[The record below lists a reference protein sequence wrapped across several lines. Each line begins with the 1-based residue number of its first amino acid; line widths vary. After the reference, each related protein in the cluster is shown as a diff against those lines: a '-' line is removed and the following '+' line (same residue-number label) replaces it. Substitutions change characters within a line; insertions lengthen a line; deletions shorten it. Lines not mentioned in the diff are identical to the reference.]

1 MQGLWPKRIIVLVV
15 LSVLVI
21 TASTFF
27 KAAVE
32 LEDAEQAYYSQ
43 WLRWGYDDQP
53 PLYTW
58 IQYFFNQVLGFN
70 KFSFSFLRGLLIGGI
85 LLLLYQFAKNMHKD
99 VQTAEITVFVMV
111 LIPVFIDFTFR
122 RLSHTSLLCFSILAT
137 YFILERLLV
146 KKSVGNYILFGCC
159 IAFGLLSKYNYVL
172 FLSAFGIVGLLDGEL
187 RKVVFNRKI
196 FITIL
201 LAMVLVAPHFYWL
214 FGPNEN
220 WSMVRESIQ
229 DKTGDGTADYLFGI
243 TPVILIIKGLIPLMA
258 PLLLVFLVLVLLK
271 KVTLQQPKWDWFS
284 KLFVVQILVLL
295 LFFLLVKAQKVEVRW
310 LLPLLLPFIILW
322 IKSFQFENI
331 IKTKRYAF
339 VTFIILIGFQFL
351 RTPMEKVLGI
361 PSSVHF
367 GFEPISSKLRQD
379 YSDKEW
385 VLPEVTYAGN
395 IKLLNP
401 NRLIFSNDDFSLGTS
416 INGKNKVFVYIGK
429 IPDEYIKPADS
440 ILGFGREKDT
450 LFFVPNLKRIELKE

>member
-1 MQGLWPKRIIVLVV
+1 MFQDTWPKRIIVLVV

-21 TASTFF
+21 TTSTFF

-43 WLRWGYDDQP
+43 WLRLGYDDQP

-58 IQYFFNQVLGFN
+58 IQYLFNQILGFN
-70 KFSFSFLRGLLIGGI
+70 KFSFSFLRGLLFGGI
-85 LLLLYQFAKNMHKD
+85 LLLLYQFGKNMYKD
-99 VQTAEITVFVMV
+99 GQRAQLTVFMTV
-111 LIPVFIDFTFR
+111 LIPVFVDFTFR

-137 YFILERLLV
+137 YFILERLLT
-146 KKSVGNYILFGCC
+146 KKTVWNYTLFGVC

-172 FLSAFGIVGLLDGEL
+172 FLSAFGIVGFTDGEL
-187 RKVVFNRKI
+187 RRVVLSRKI

-201 LAMVLVAPHFYWL
+201 LATVLVSPHFYWL
-214 FGPNEN
+214 FGIDEN

-229 DKTGDGTADYLFGI
+229 DKTGNGTPDTLVGI
-243 TPVILIIKGLIPLMA
+243 TPVILIIKGLILLTA

-271 KVTLQQPKWDWFS
+271 KVRLQQPKWDWFS
-284 KLFVVQILVLL
+284 RLFVVQILVLL
-295 LFFLLVKAQKVEVRW
+295 LFFSLVEAQKVEVRW

-331 IKTKRYAF
+331 KKTQRYAF

-351 RTPMEKVLGI
+351 RTPMEKVSGI
-361 PSSVHF
+361 SSSVHF
-367 GFEPISSKLRQD
+367 GFEPISNILRQE

-385 VLPEVTYAGN
+385 VLPNVTYAGN
-395 IKLLNP
+395 IKLLNQ
-401 NRLIFSNDDFSLGTS
+401 NRLIFSKDDFSLGTS
-416 INGKNKVFVYIGK
+416 NNGKNRVFVYIMK
-429 IPDEYIKPADS
+429 IPNEYTKPTDS
-440 ILGFGREKDT
+440 LLGFGRERDT
-450 LFFVPNLKRIELKE
+450 LFFVPNLNRIK

>member
-1 MQGLWPKRIIVLVV
+1 MQGPRPKRIIVLVV

-58 IQYFFNQVLGFN
+58 IQYFFNQVFGFN
-70 KFSFSFLRGLLIGGI
+70 KFSFSLLRGLLFGGI
-85 LLLLYQFAKNMHKD
+85 LLLLYQFGKKMHKD
-99 VQTAEITVFVMV
+99 RQKAELTVFMLV

-137 YFILERLLV
+137 YFLLERLLV
-146 KKSVGNYILFGCC
+146 KKSVGNYILFGVC

-187 RKVVFNRKI
+187 RKVVFNGKI
-196 FITIL
+196 FVSIL

-214 FGPNEN
+214 FGPDEH

-243 TPVILIIKGLIPLMA
+243 TPVILIIKGLISLMA

-271 KVTLQQPKWDWFS
+271 KVTLQRPQWDWFS

-295 LFFLLVKAQKVEVRW
+295 LFFSLVKAQKVEVRW

-322 IKSFQFENI
+322 IKSFKIENNRA
-331 IKTKRYAF
+331 TKKYAF
-339 VTFIILIGFQFL
+339 MTFVVLIGFQFL

-367 GFEPISSKLRQD
+367 GFEPISNILRQD

-385 VLPEVTYAGN
+385 VLPDVTYAGN

-401 NRLIFSNDDFSLGTS
+401 NKLIFSNDDFSLGVN
-416 INGKNKVFVYIGK
+416 INTEDKVFVYIGK
-429 IPDEYIKPADS
+429 ILDEYSKPTDS
-440 ILGFGREKDT
+440 IVGFGSEKDT
-450 LFFVPNLKRIELKE
+450 LFFVPNLKRTELKD

>member
-1 MQGLWPKRIIVLVV
+1 MLQGLWPKRIIILVV

-21 TASTFF
+21 AASTIF

-70 KFSFSFLRGLLIGGI
+70 KLSFSFLRGIIFGGI
-85 LLLLYQFAKNMHKD
+85 LLLLYQFAKKMHKD
-99 VQTAEITVFVMV
+99 VQKAGITVFMMV

-137 YFILERLLV
+137 YLILERLLT
-146 KKSVGNYILFGCC
+146 KKTVWNYILFGVC

-172 FLSAFGIVGLLDGEL
+172 FLSAFAIVVLFDGQL
-187 RKVVFNRKI
+187 RKVVFNGKI
-196 FITIL
+196 LATIL

-229 DKTGDGTADYLFGI
+229 DKTGDGTADYLLGI
-243 TPVILIIKGLIPLMA
+243 TPVILIIKGLIALMA

-271 KVTLQQPKWDWFS
+271 KVTLQRSKWDWFS
-284 KLFVVQILVLL
+284 KLFVVQILILL

-322 IKSFQFENI
+322 AKSFQFENI
-331 IKTKRYAF
+331 IKIKRYAF
-339 VTFIILIGFQFL
+339 VTFIVIIGFQFL

-367 GFEPISSKLRQD
+367 GFEPISNILRQN
-379 YSDKEW
+379 YSGKEW
-385 VLPEVTYAGN
+385 VLPNVTYAGN

-401 NRLIFSNDDFSLGTS
+401 NRLIISNDDFSFGTS
-416 INGKNKVFVYIGK
+416 INGKNRVFVYIGK
-429 IPDEYIKPADS
+429 IPDECRKPTDS

-450 LFFVPNLKRIELKE
+450 LFFVPNLNELN